1 MKLKKVLAGALAVVM
16 AAGTI
21 LVAPVGTKAANV
33 DGSKVYDATE
43 ILISDTQKALVAGTT
58 YNLSADILG
67 LLVDGSESWNSA
79 GGDQFLLKDDFDV
92 TIRFYNDAFIRNS
105 ENWSNFVFEILGGA
119 DTKGVTFRADSFGWL
134 FGDGTQEPTWTFDRS
149 WGDDWD
155 NWAKDS
161 DEQFVDLNVKKADS
175 NTVVVSAF
183 FEKSEAVEKYTI
195 TYPSGVPSE
204 MRIQVGADGG
214 KIYLSKFV
222 DNKSTGVQDNV
233 ITWTSSKESVAT
245 VDATGK
251 VTAVAEGT
259 ATITAT
265 CGILKK
271 TCEVSVSSSANLIT
285 GIEAAIGKTEIKVGE
300 TAQITVDVVL
310 ENPDKEATEDTT
322 VTYTSSNDKVATVD
336 KDGKVT
342 AVAVGKAT
350 ITAKVGEFTDTVEIT
365 VPEVKATALDVK
377 VDNTTLNVGDSAQI
391 TATVTPADSTDAITY
406 ESSNG
411 KVVTV
416 EANGKVS
423 AVGAGVATIT
433 VKAGE
438 LTKTIE
444 FAVNETSKIEMDNL
458 SIEGFWTVHTPGI
471 EIQSGKTY
479 TFTFDAKSKLSGEN
493 GQVYYCPVYVVYTN
507 SEAKVN
513 NDSADYKEYFVCR
526 ADNYGWTSAG
536 NTFEGTQGAGYLF
549 ETNAV
554 PEGDDWLAAY
564 KATMAAGTKGTIT
577 AKLSGNNVIVVYDIA
592 GVKTTST
599 IPVDTSKPVYLG
611 LTGEQVDVTNI
622 VAVSQTNN
630 IANKGGAPVMPI
642 ALVVLGLGVVVIAS
656 KKKFAK

>member
-21 LVAPVGTKAANV
+21 LVAPVGTKASEMDVATWWN
-33 DGSKVYDATE
+33 GNTSSKIAIKEGETAAFHLD
-43 ILISDTQKALVAGTT
+43 ISDDNRGGLGAVLVVEANNGTDFADWNISAGVADAWGAAIAAESTVVKEKGEFDNGADGLFTAGSYDITVSIKDAKWEIKAYDEDEDKMILQLESTIAAGKESNTFEA
-58 YNLSADILG
+58 YIYPQFGKFVIEESNSIP
-67 LLVDGSESWNSA
+67 VRSIKISGSESSVVPGGTVQLSA
-79 GGDQFLLKDDFDV
+79 TAKPSY
-92 TIRFYNDAFIRNS
+92 TTENYN
-105 ENWSNFVFEILGGA
+105 V
-119 DTKGVTFRADSFGWL
+119 
-134 FGDGTQEPTWTFDRS
+134 
-149 WGDDWD
+149 
-155 NWAKDS
+155 
-161 DEQFVDLNVKKADS
+161 
-175 NTVVVSAF
+175 
-183 FEKSEAVEKYTI
+183 
-195 TYPSGVPSE
+195 
-204 MRIQVGADGG
+204 
-214 KIYLSKFV
+214 
-222 DNKSTGVQDNV
+222 
-233 ITWTSSKESVAT
+233 TWTSSNEAVAT
-245 VDATGK
+245 VDNTGK
-251 VTAVAEGT
+251 VTAVADGE
-259 ATITAT
+259 ATITA
-265 CGILKK
+265 K
-271 TCEVSVSSSANLIT
+271 VSDTVYDEYTIAVVSSIVPIT
-285 GIEAAIGKTEIKVGE
+285 SIELTAAQPEVKVGG
-300 TAQITVDVVL
+300 TTTLTTKINP
-310 ENPDKEATEDTT
+310 ENTT
-322 VTYTSSNDKVATVD
+322 DNKNVIYTSSNDKVATVD

-554 PEGDDWLAAY
+554 PEGDDWLAVY
-564 KATMAAGTKGTIT
+564 KATMEAGTKGTIT

-611 LTGEQVDVTNI
+611 ITGEQVDVTNI